1 MLIPGEHMMLHR
13 IVVVQIFLA
22 VAIFTMF
29 PVAALLEERAA
40 LQLSLAESEGR
51 YRRLAHAD
59 DLTGLDNRRAFNLRL
74 EEEWRRAAE
83 ARRSIALLLLDAD
96 LFKRYND
103 IYGHLGGDECLRCIA
118 AVIAETIDGAGGTAA
133 RFGGE
138 EFAVIL
144 PGEGIDG
151 AQRVAERICDAV
163 AGMHMPH
170 PGSPAGV
177 QTVSIGVAGL
187 VPQNGQQAMELVTIA
202 DRALYRA
209 KDLGRNRVVVA

>member
-1 MLIPGEHMMLHR
+1 MTIYLP
-13 IVVVQIFLA
+13 IVCVYSC
-22 VAIFTMF
+22 TNKKHTG
-29 PVAALLEERAA
+29 ALVLPDE
-40 LQLSLAESEGR
+40 LR
-51 YRRLAHAD
+51 YSPLPPM
-59 DLTGLDNRRAFNLRL
+59 
-74 EEEWRRAAE
+74 
-83 ARRSIALLLLDAD
+83 ALLLLDAD

-118 AVIAETIDGAGGTAA
+118 GVIAETIENGVGMAA

-151 AQRVAERICDAV
+151 AQRVAERICEAV
-163 AGMHMPH
+163 QGMHMPH